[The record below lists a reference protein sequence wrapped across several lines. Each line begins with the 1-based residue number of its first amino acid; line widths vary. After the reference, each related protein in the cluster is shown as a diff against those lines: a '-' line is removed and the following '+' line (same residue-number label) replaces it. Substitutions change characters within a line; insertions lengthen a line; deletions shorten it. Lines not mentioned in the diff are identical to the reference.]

1 MKKLLEASFRIFN
14 LMVVVILLY
23 IKKKDEMIKKK
34 KIDARSKYFAL
45 IVNG

>member
-34 KIDARSKYFAL
+34 
-45 IVNG
+45 N

>member
-34 KIDARSKYFAL
+34 FDARYKYFAL

>member
-34 KIDARSKYFAL
+34 KNLMLGLNIL
-45 IVNG
+45 P

>member
-34 KIDARSKYFAL
+34 IDARSKYFAL